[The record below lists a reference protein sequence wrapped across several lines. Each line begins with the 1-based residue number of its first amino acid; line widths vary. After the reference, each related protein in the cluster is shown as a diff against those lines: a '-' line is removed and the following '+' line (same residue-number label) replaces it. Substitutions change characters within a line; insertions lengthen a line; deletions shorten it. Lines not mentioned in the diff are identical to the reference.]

1 MPSAGLEVIWCAVAA
16 GVTSSAKTSSAPVIW
31 LVSATESPS
40 TSRKPKPSR
49 LTGRP
54 AARATSA
61 STEAKKSGRAAAATR
76 TTAAAATASST
87 VTCRLVMPGNET
99 SSWKSLIGFQES
111 PWKRAA
117 SAMRVTVAVHERR
130 LGLSDD
136 DEPAVGG
143 AQYLDR
149 HAVQKAERRARDHLL
164 GRSLDGAA
172 AGDVDD

>member
-1 MPSAGLEVIWCAVAA
+1 MIERVCPAKVCCRRTMNQP
-16 GVTSSAKTSSAPVIW
+16 VTPAMTATIVPASSAWT
-31 LVSATESPS
+31 
-40 TSRKPKPSR
+40 
-49 LTGRP
+49 
-54 AARATSA
+54 
-61 STEAKKSGRAAAATR
+61 
-76 TTAAAATASST
+76 
-87 VTCRLVMPGNET
+87 MNGNDT

-149 HAVQKAERRARDHLL
+149 HAVQTAE
-164 GRSLDGAA
+164 
-172 AGDVDD
+172 